1 MRCLTAD
8 VLGGSDNLSL
18 DTLFTAASAAAVSAG
33 PFLRGIIGAA
43 ADALRAAG
51 AALGDRDELFLFF
64 LVLNNLLNLL
74 KKPGFDVRGSAALL
88 SASKRFASALISN
101 NLLNFLVPC
110 LAAFPILL
118 RILVRA
124 YSGGAPILSFSRF
137 MAFLSDFDK
146 VSPLVGLVSSNLL
159 AVSCKFLE
167 VLDLGGDDGDD
178 DGNDENDET
187 DCVGDVFDVFDDCEK
202 FDE

>member
-1 MRCLTAD
+1 
-8 VLGGSDNLSL
+8 LGGGTGGNGCAGDNLSL
-18 DTLFTAASAAAVSAG
+18 DTLFIAASAAAVSAG

-43 ADALRAAG
+43 G
-51 AALGDRDELFLFF
+51 AALGDRDELLLFF
-64 LVLNNLLNLL
+64 LVKNLLNLL

-88 SASKRFASALISN
+88 SAFKRFASALSRSHV
-101 NLLNFLVPC
+101 LNFLVPC

-118 RILVRA
+118 GILVRA
-124 YSGGAPILSFSRF
+124 YSGGAASLSSLRSLS
-137 MAFLSDFDK
+137 FLSDFDK
-146 VSPLVGLVSSNLL
+146 VSSLVGLVSSNLL
-159 AVSCKFLE
+159 AVSCKFIE
-167 VLDLGGDDGDD
+167 VLDLCGDDGDD

>member
-1 MRCLTAD
+1 
-8 VLGGSDNLSL
+8 VN
-18 DTLFTAASAAAVSAG
+18 
-33 PFLRGIIGAA
+33 
-43 ADALRAAG
+43 
-51 AALGDRDELFLFF
+51 
-64 LVLNNLLNLL
+64 NLL

-88 SASKRFASALISN
+88 SAFKRFASALSRSHV
-101 NLLNFLVPC
+101 LNFLVPC

-118 RILVRA
+118 GILVRA
-124 YSGGAPILSFSRF
+124 YSGGAASLSSLRSLS
-137 MAFLSDFDK
+137 FLSDFDK
-146 VSPLVGLVSSNLL
+146 VSSLVGLVSSNLL
-159 AVSCKFLE
+159 AVSCKFIE

>member
-1 MRCLTAD
+1 M
-8 VLGGSDNLSL
+8 
-18 DTLFTAASAAAVSAG
+18 
-33 PFLRGIIGAA
+33 
-43 ADALRAAG
+43 
-51 AALGDRDELFLFF
+51 
-64 LVLNNLLNLL
+64 
-74 KKPGFDVRGSAALL
+74 RGSAALL